1 MENAR
6 RAGGGKTLVPLP
18 ESQASAGPAD
28 HGGAGGGRRLIFL
41 SGTVYPVP
49 LSPTVEK
56 KMRRLAGYGAVTVVA
71 WADGLMPRRLR
82 EPVRFVL
89 LPRLPGIFLRYP
101 LFLLVGLVVV
111 FLAVRRGATNILV
124 AQSPYEGVVALLGH
138 GLARLRGVRPAV
150 AVEVHGDWEEVPRL
164 FRPLWFPRLAE
175 TVMART
181 ARAVLR
187 RADVIRVI
195 SRFTEEKVRQLCPNT
210 PLVKFPT
217 FTDLEVFLDAPA
229 SPKTVA
235 DFPYIL
241 YVGMLVPSKGIEV
254 LLRAFERIRQ
264 ERPDARL
271 VLIGDGYA
279 ERQFRSLVQILGLEQ
294 VVYFMAPMA
303 QSALAA
309 WMRAAVCLALPS
321 LSEGLGRVVL
331 EAMASG
337 RPVVGTCVGGIPELI
352 VDGVTG
358 FLVPPGDANTLAD
371 RVLRLFKDPVLA
383 DAMGVRGRERSRSLF
398 STEKY
403 FAAYGEM
410 ICLAEAA
417 IGAGVSSRE
426 DIQEESL
433 RNVEG
438 PSDPRHG

>member
-6 RAGGGKTLVPLP
+6 SANGGKTLVPLP
-18 ESQASAGPAD
+18 ESQASAGRAD
-28 HGGAGGGRRLIFL
+28 HGEPGGGRRLIFL
-41 SGTVYPVP
+41 GGTVYPVP

-56 KMRRLAGYGAVTVVA
+56 KMRRLAEYGTITVVG
-71 WADGLMPRRLR
+71 WANGLMPRRLR

-124 AQSPYEGVVALLGH
+124 AQSPYEGVVAILGRAF
-138 GLARLRGVRPAV
+138 ARFRGVRPAM

-164 FRPLWFPRLAE
+164 FRRLWFPRISMRI
-175 TVMART
+175 MART
-181 ARAVLR
+181 ACAVLR
-187 RADVIRVI
+187 RADVVRVI

-254 LLRAFERIRQ
+254 LIRAFDRIRR
-264 ERPDARL
+264 EHPDARL
-271 VLIGDGYA
+271 VLIGSGYA
-279 ERQFRSLVQILGLEQ
+279 EDRFRSLVR
-294 VVYFMAPMA
+294 A
-303 QSALAA
+303 SALDQAVLFIPPMSQA
-309 WMRAAVCLALPS
+309 ELATWMQGSLCLVLPS
-321 LSEGLGRVVL
+321 FSEGLGRVVL
-331 EAMASG
+331 EAMASS
-337 RPVVGTCVGGIPELI
+337 RPVVATRVGGIPELI
-352 VDGVTG
+352 VDGMTG
-358 FLVPPGDANTLAD
+358 FLVPPGGVDALAD
-371 RVLRLFKDPVLA
+371 RVLELLKDPVRA
-383 DAMGVRGRERSRSLF
+383 DAMGARGRERSRSLF

-410 ICLAEAA
+410 ICLAEGA